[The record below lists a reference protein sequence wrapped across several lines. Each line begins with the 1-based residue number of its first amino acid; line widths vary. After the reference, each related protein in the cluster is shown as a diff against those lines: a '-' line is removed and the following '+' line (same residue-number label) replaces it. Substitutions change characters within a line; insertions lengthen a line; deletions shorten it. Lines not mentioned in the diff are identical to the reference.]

1 MSNKENTGW
10 KWRDEQLTM
19 KQFYNLPQQEQD
31 QYILLILELKQ
42 EERSSMDEILLNR
55 FNKNNK
61 QTEKFLEL

>member
-1 MSNKENTGW
+1 MDKGW
-10 KWRDEQLTM
+10 KWRDDQLTM
-19 KQFYNLPQQEQD
+19 KQFYNLSQQEQD
-31 QYILLILELKQ
+31 QYILLILGLKQ